1 MDGRPTPA
9 LARTFTMRATCPY
22 CWPHPSRL
30 FQDERHRRRCCTEGR
45 VSPVPKPWVDES
57 GRVLVYADQEME
69 RLTAAGRDSLET
81 VGAQLPA
88 VPMESMVRLG
98 ELAEEILLEAEA
110 FGADAIVLAAGRPSW
125 FKRVTGG
132 GIGQWLLRKAP
143 VPVVLVRST

>member
-1 MDGRPTPA
+1 VLLRGSCEPGPEAVGR
-9 LARTFTMRATCPY
+9 RV
-22 CWPHPSRL
+22 WPSTR
-30 FQDERHRRRCCTEGR
+30 
-45 VSPVPKPWVDES
+45 
-57 GRVLVYADQEME
+57 YADQEME
-69 RLTAAGRDSLET
+69 RLTAVGRDSLET